1 MFNKFYTQL
10 TNVKIIMVDKDK
22 LNAIAI
28 DNTKEFTRKLKLR
41 RKYRWLKRII
51 NKLELYYL
59 IKTD

>member
-1 MFNKFYTQL
+1 M
-10 TNVKIIMVDKDK
+10 IDKDK

-59 IKTD
+59 IKTE